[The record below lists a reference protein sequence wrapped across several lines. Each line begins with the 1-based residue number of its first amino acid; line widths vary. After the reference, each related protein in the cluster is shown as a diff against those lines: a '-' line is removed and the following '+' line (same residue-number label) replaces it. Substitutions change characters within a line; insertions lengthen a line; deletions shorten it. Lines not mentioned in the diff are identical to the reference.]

1 MWRNDCLHHLFFP
14 TTPLVC
20 SFTYP
25 SHIPTPSLPYPLITQ
40 LLLEIDENEGGGPT
54 EEHDA
59 SLTLNDHEQD
69 LMTLQRVRR
78 LFQGDLLALEIAIKL
93 LIAMSQNVA
102 LQAMET
108 NNAVTQPRNKNT
120 SHPLT
125 ARLMT
130 PTMTPRGGSYPYNN
144 SGQTPR
150 GGAAPLFTPR
160 GSNVLVDNSSL
171 ARSNHNNNS
180 NNNST
185 NGSTNYQNHNSSFSS
200 HKTSSDSLNNLAQL
214 ADGSSVSD
222 EAAAVTPTPTSGPF
236 SPASYDNAGP
246 SRSRS
251 TTPTLTATRPTS
263 PLTKS
268 ALFNQKEEAA
278 EAADSLGTSPTLQQP
293 LPQRLMSL
301 YCYYIAIAVTAISAA
316 CSNIPSITS
325 LPGSFRFLSE
335 ALELLVVAWRASWWP
350 LTNTANK
357 PQREGDSDPSLG
369 PLASGQAP
377 TTKMSSNVAMLLD
390 ETLRGEGRGGD
401 AANDDGVV
409 SAAGGGGSGAG
420 ASGGATSLR
429 RRWVL
434 HPVVYGSA
442 NPARLPPHACVAT
455 NSRCSQPTHQHQAGE
470 GEDEEGFYLRDTS
483 LVFPIFSAVI
493 TRFVLRKATWTSDR
507 VSSLFLAMASRH
519 GLDTPS
525 GQVNALKLGDGINS
539 SSSSIDD
546 HSHGGSHINGQLYHD
561 HYEEAVHVLRAMDAR
576 AMVLGQHNRL
586 HEALEVYDRCA
597 NMYSV
602 KVHGLA
608 AEDGHAHSR
617 NPLHQHQHQ
626 GLGDHTITMTL
637 DIQTQS
643 QSQAA
648 LTHPLTAALTSS
660 DVDSLVPTTTI
671 SSLTSTNVHTDA
683 DAVTPIQAAGI
694 VATETDTDTPAA
706 LSIQHKRLSE
716 SMIRIYGADRG
727 AIALS
732 RGAMWNALAG
742 RWTRATEIAHL
753 AESMLATLVLPGT
766 NLLNP
771 SAFPALRF
779 IGTAYELTGH
789 ADKAWLLSQKAM
801 AFSRSFSLSQNHLCM
816 VARQTNDVFHEVC
829 HSA

>member
-1 MWRNDCLHHLFFP
+1 M
-14 TTPLVC
+14 
-20 SFTYP
+20 
-25 SHIPTPSLPYPLITQ
+25 
-40 LLLEIDENEGGGPT
+40 
-54 EEHDA
+54 
-59 SLTLNDHEQD
+59 
-69 LMTLQRVRR
+69 
-78 LFQGDLLALEIAIKL
+78 
-93 LIAMSQNVA
+93 
-102 LQAMET
+102 
-108 NNAVTQPRNKNT
+108 
-120 SHPLT
+120 
-125 ARLMT
+125 
-130 PTMTPRGGSYPYNN
+130 
-144 SGQTPR
+144 
-150 GGAAPLFTPR
+150 
-160 GSNVLVDNSSL
+160 
-171 ARSNHNNNS
+171 
-180 NNNST
+180 
-185 NGSTNYQNHNSSFSS
+185 
-200 HKTSSDSLNNLAQL
+200 
-214 ADGSSVSD
+214 
-222 EAAAVTPTPTSGPF
+222 
-236 SPASYDNAGP
+236 
-246 SRSRS
+246 
-251 TTPTLTATRPTS
+251 
-263 PLTKS
+263 
-268 ALFNQKEEAA
+268 
-278 EAADSLGTSPTLQQP
+278 
-293 LPQRLMSL
+293 
-301 YCYYIAIAVTAISAA
+301 
-316 CSNIPSITS
+316 
-325 LPGSFRFLSE
+325 
-335 ALELLVVAWRASWWP
+335 VAWRASWWP
-350 LTNTANK
+350 LTNLTNK
-357 PQREGDSDPSLG
+357 PQREGDSGNPSLG
-369 PLASGQAP
+369 PLASGQAS

-455 NSRCSQPTHQHQAGE
+455 NSRCSQPNHHHSHSHDRGQAGE
-470 GEDEEGFYLRDTS
+470 EEDEEGFYLRDTS

-525 GQVNALKLGDGINS
+525 GQVNALKRDDGISNSS

-546 HSHGGSHINGQLYHD
+546 RNHGGSHTNGQLYHD

-602 KVHGLA
+602 KVHGAA

-617 NPLHQHQHQ
+617 NPVHQ
-626 GLGDHTITMTL
+626 GHSDHTITTTL
-637 DIQTQS
+637 DIQT

-648 LTHPLTAALTSS
+648 LTHPLTAAAALTSS

-753 AESMLATLVLPGT
+753 AESMLATLVLSGT

-801 AFSRSFSLSQNHLCM
+801 AFARSFSLSQNHLCM

-829 HSA
+829 LSAYTTIMHP